1 MRAKAR
7 ILEQRSFNPHQ
18 AYSGHSPIY
27 TQHGVADV
35 LEMPVKAKTCA
46 IDLPVAITYS
56 DCVVLDLPGISCSH
70 SQENNGSEDDGLEGE
85 SKQNV
90 KA

>member
-1 MRAKAR
+1 
-7 ILEQRSFNPHQ
+7 
-18 AYSGHSPIY
+18 
-27 TQHGVADV
+27 
-35 LEMPVKAKTCA
+35 MPVKAKTCA

-85 SKQNV
+85 SEQNIET
-90 KA
+90 